1 VPADGLTMRP
11 TTQREWIAAFLL
23 GLEKSGYT
31 GRVELTIDLNHGGI
45 TRLIPMK
52 QEVLTTTE

>member
-1 VPADGLTMRP
+1 MDRP
-11 TTQREWIAAFLL
+11 TKREWIAAYLL

-31 GRVELTIDLNHGGI
+31 GRVELILDFNKGGI

-52 QEVLTTTE
+52 QEGGVL